1 MSTLIISLPP
11 EATTTQTEFNF
22 VVTEDGVSAVQTG
35 RARAEAL
42 PLLDKPG
49 DVCIATAP
57 LRALSWH
64 SVTVP
69 EGVAVG
75 SARLRAVLIGLLED
89 KLLDDPDRLHF
100 ALAPTFQPGTAQ
112 WIAVCDRRWL
122 AMAVQGLEAA
132 HRPVVRVVPE
142 WGPPTAPSHLHVF
155 GTAKEP
161 QGVLCVD
168 SGVGVFPLSAE
179 LLEGFLPTDT
189 VSAELALL
197 ALASQVLQRP
207 VTPLS
212 QAERMVQVSRSA
224 WDVAKRL
231 QKRNMANRG
240 KLEWLQA
247 PRWRLARWAAV
258 LLMGVNLLG
267 LNALAWVDQYQL
279 AAKKKAM
286 QSVLTGSF
294 PNVKT
299 VIDAP
304 VQMAREVRLLE
315 QARAAA
321 SAVDLDVMLG
331 VLSRTLPAGQTL
343 QGLNYANGQLRMTG
357 LELSA
362 DEARALTTSLQA
374 QGYNA
379 SRDGVTWLMQPV
391 ALALRRP

>member
-1 MSTLIISLPP
+1 MSTLIISLPL
-11 EATTTQTEFNF
+11 EATTAQTEFNF
-22 VVTEDGVSAVQTG
+22 VVTDDGLSVTQTG

-49 DVCIATAP
+49 DVCLATAP

-69 EGVAVG
+69 EGVTAG
-75 SARLRAVLIGLLED
+75 SARLRAVLVGLLED
-89 KLLDDPDRLHF
+89 KLLDDPDLLHF
-100 ALAPTFQPGTAQ
+100 ALPPNFQPGMAQ

-132 HRPVVRVVPE
+132 HRPVLRVVPE
-142 WGPPTAPSHLHVF
+142 WPPLAAPSHLHVT
-155 GTAKEP
+155 GTVKEP
-161 QGVLCVD
+161 QGVLCSD
-168 SGVGVFPLSAE
+168 SGVGVFPFNAE
-179 LLEGFLPTDT
+179 LLKGLLQTELI
-189 VSAELALL
+189 SAEPALL
-197 ALASQVLQRP
+197 ALASHVLQRP
-207 VTPLS
+207 VTPLT

-224 WDVAKRL
+224 WDVSKRL

-258 LLMGVNLLG
+258 LLMAVNLLG
-267 LNALAWVDQYQL
+267 LNALAWIDQYQL

-286 QSVLTGSF
+286 QTVLTGSF
-294 PNVKT
+294 PNLKT

-343 QGLNYANGQLRMTG
+343 QGVDYANGQLRVTG

-362 DEARALTTSLQA
+362 DEARALTTRLQA
-374 QGYNA
+374 QGYSA
-379 SRDGVTWLMQPV
+379 SLDGLTWLMQLT
-391 ALALRRP
+391 ASAAGRP

>member
-1 MSTLIISLPP
+1 MSTLIISLPL
-11 EATTTQTEFNF
+11 EAATAQTEFNF
-22 VVTEDGVSAVQTG
+22 VVTDDGLSVAQTG

-49 DVCIATAP
+49 DACIATAP

-64 SVTVP
+64 PVTVP
-69 EGVAVG
+69 EGVTVG
-75 SARLRAVLIGLLED
+75 SARLRAVLVGLLED
-89 KLLDDPDRLHF
+89 KLLDDPDLLHF
-100 ALAPTFQPGTAQ
+100 ALPPTFQPGTAQ

-132 HRPVVRVVPE
+132 HRPVLRVVPE
-142 WGPPTAPSHLHVF
+142 WGPPAAPPHLHVT
-155 GTAKEP
+155 GTEKEL
-161 QGVLCVD
+161 QGVVCGDNGL
-168 SGVGVFPLSAE
+168 GFFPLSAE

-189 VSAELALL
+189 VSAEPILL
-197 ALASQVLQRP
+197 ALASQVLQRS

-224 WDVAKRL
+224 WDLSKRL
-231 QKRNMANRG
+231 QKRNLANRG

-258 LLMGVNLLG
+258 FLMAVNLLG

-286 QSVLTGSF
+286 HSVLTGSF

-315 QARAAA
+315 QASAAA
-321 SAVDLDVMLG
+321 STVDLDVMLG
-331 VLSRTLPAGQTL
+331 VLNRTLPAGQTL
-343 QGLNYANGQLRMTG
+343 QGVDYANGQLRVSG

-374 QGYNA
+374 QGYSA
-379 SRDGVTWLMQPV
+379 SLDGVRWLLQP
-391 ALALRRP
+391 ATRAAGRS